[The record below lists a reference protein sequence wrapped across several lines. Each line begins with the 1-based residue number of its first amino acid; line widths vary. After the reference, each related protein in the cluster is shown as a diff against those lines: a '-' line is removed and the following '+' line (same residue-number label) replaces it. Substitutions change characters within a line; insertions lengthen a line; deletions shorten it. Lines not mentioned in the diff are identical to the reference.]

1 MTKIIGIDLG
11 TTYSAIAQLDDLGN
25 PEVLSSTDENRKI
38 TASTVYVS
46 GEKVIVGDKALDAL
60 AATPKNVI
68 SETKRQMENDVVY
81 SVEKGEWIEKEDADD
96 NNSYTPAQVSSF
108 ILNKLK
114 GYTSDVQKAVITVPA
129 LFAEKARVATLDAAK
144 MAGIEVIEL
153 INEPTA
159 AACYYASL
167 PNVEKITGKILV
179 FDLGGGT
186 FDVTLCDVVDQKVDV
201 ITSRGDKWLGGKDF
215 DQEILNLIDE
225 KYKNETGK
233 NLDLTEGKLQYLEI
247 AERIKRS
254 LSVKNKHAEVVEG
267 SEGPKKI
274 EITRSEFE
282 QSIQMHIE
290 KLKMLLEECIDGS
303 GHEVNEIN
311 HTLLVGGSTRIPII
325 SKTIEKVM
333 GKPPLKGVNVDEAVA
348 AGAAVYAG
356 LKSKDTLNTAQ
367 KKAIGKVQLKDVCNF
382 YMGTLVQRDDPVLN
396 RKITENLVVIERDTK
411 LPAEET
417 TTVYTIYDDQH
428 AIDCSITQ
436 SEGRESN
443 REFVNL
449 IHQGD
454 LEFPDKKPKGREI
467 EITYKYDTSGVMH
480 CTFKDVSSDKKYEIS
495 LRPESAEDLRKQYEA
510 IEHIVIE

>member
-38 TASTVYVS
+38 TASTIYVS

-81 SVEKGEWIEKEDADD
+81 SVEKGAWVEKDEAEE
-96 NNSYTPAQVSSF
+96 NCYTPAQVSSF
-108 ILNKLK
+108 ILSKLK

-225 KYKNETGK
+225 KYKKETGK
-233 NLDLTEGKLQYLEI
+233 NLDLSEGKLQYLEI

-254 LSVKNKHAEVVEG
+254 LSVKTKHSEVVEG
-267 SEGPKKI
+267 PEGPKKI
-274 EITRSEFE
+274 EISRSEFE

-303 GHEVNEIN
+303 GHEVGEIN

-356 LKSKDTLNTAQ
+356 LKSKNSLNTAQ

-396 RKITENLVVIERDTK
+396 RKVTENLVVIERDSK

-443 REFVNL
+443 REFVNV

-495 LRPESAEDLRKQYEA
+495 LRPESAEDLRKQYET

>member
-38 TASTVYVS
+38 TASTIYVS

-81 SVEKGEWIEKEDADD
+81 SVEKGAWVEKDEAEE
-96 NNSYTPAQVSSF
+96 NSYTPAQVSSF
-108 ILNKLK
+108 ILSKLK

-225 KYKNETGK
+225 KYKKETGK
-233 NLDLTEGKLQYLEI
+233 NLDLSEGKLQYLEI

-267 SEGPKKI
+267 PEGPKKI
-274 EITRSEFE
+274 EISRSEFE

-303 GHEVNEIN
+303 GHEVGEIN

-356 LKSKDTLNTAQ
+356 LKSKNLLNTAQ

-382 YMGTLVQRDDPVLN
+382 YMGTLIQRDDPVLN
-396 RKITENLVVIERDTK
+396 RKVTENLVVIERDTK

-417 TTVYTIYDDQH
+417 TTVYTLYDDQH

-495 LRPESAEDLRKQYEA
+495 LRPESAEDLRKQYET

>member
-38 TASTVYVS
+38 TASTIYVS

-81 SVEKGEWIEKEDADD
+81 SVEKGAWVEKDEAEE
-96 NNSYTPAQVSSF
+96 NCYTPAQVSSF
-108 ILNKLK
+108 ILSKLK

-225 KYKNETGK
+225 KYKKETGK
-233 NLDLTEGKLQYLEI
+233 NLDLSEGKLQYLEI

-274 EITRSEFE
+274 EISRSEFE

-303 GHEVNEIN
+303 GHEVGEIN

-356 LKSKDTLNTAQ
+356 LKSKNSLNTAQ

-396 RKITENLVVIERDTK
+396 RKVTENLVVIERDSK

-443 REFVNL
+443 REFVNV

-495 LRPESAEDLRKQYEA
+495 LRPESAEDLRKQYET

>member
-225 KYKNETGK
+225 KYKKETGK

>member
-25 PEVLSSTDENRKI
+25 PEVLSSTDDNRKI
-38 TASTVYVS
+38 TASTIYVS

-81 SVEKGEWIEKEDADD
+81 SVEKGAWVEKDEAEE
-96 NNSYTPAQVSSF
+96 NSYTPAQVSSF
-108 ILNKLK
+108 ILSKLK

-225 KYKNETGK
+225 KYKKETGK
-233 NLDLTEGKLQYLEI
+233 NLDLSEGKLQYLEI

-267 SEGPKKI
+267 PEGPKKI
-274 EITRSEFE
+274 EISRSEFE

-303 GHEVNEIN
+303 GHEVSEIN

-356 LKSKDTLNTAQ
+356 LKSKNSLNTAQ

-396 RKITENLVVIERDTK
+396 RKVTENLVVIERDTK

-417 TTVYTIYDDQH
+417 TTVYTLYDDQH

-495 LRPESAEDLRKQYEA
+495 LRPESAEDLRKQYET

>member
-38 TASTVYVS
+38 TASTIYVS

-81 SVEKGEWIEKEDADD
+81 SVEKGAWVEKDEAEE
-96 NNSYTPAQVSSF
+96 NSYTPAQVSSF
-108 ILNKLK
+108 ILSKLK

-225 KYKNETGK
+225 KYKKETGK
-233 NLDLTEGKLQYLEI
+233 KLDLSEGKLQYLEI

-267 SEGPKKI
+267 PEGPKKI
-274 EITRSEFE
+274 EISRSEFE

-303 GHEVNEIN
+303 GHEVGEIN

-356 LKSKDTLNTAQ
+356 LKSKNSLNTAQ

-396 RKITENLVVIERDTK
+396 RKVTENLVVIERDSK

-495 LRPESAEDLRKQYEA
+495 LRPESAEDLRKQYET

>member
-38 TASTVYVS
+38 TASTIYVS

-81 SVEKGEWIEKEDADD
+81 SVEKGAWVEKDEAEEDC
-96 NNSYTPAQVSSF
+96 YTPAQVSSF
-108 ILNKLK
+108 ILSKLK

-225 KYKNETGK
+225 KYKKETGK
-233 NLDLTEGKLQYLEI
+233 NLDLSEGKLQYLEI

-267 SEGPKKI
+267 PEGPKKI
-274 EITRSEFE
+274 EISRSEFE

-303 GHEVNEIN
+303 GHEVGEIN

-356 LKSKDTLNTAQ
+356 LKSKNSLNTAQ

-382 YMGTLVQRDDPVLN
+382 YMGTLIQRDDPVLN
-396 RKITENLVVIERDTK
+396 RKVTENLVVIERDTK

-417 TTVYTIYDDQH
+417 TTVYTLYDDQH

-467 EITYKYDTSGVMH
+467 EITYKYDTSGEMH

-495 LRPESAEDLRKQYEA
+495 LRPESAEDLRKQYET

>member
-38 TASTVYVS
+38 TSSTIYVS

-81 SVEKGEWIEKEDADD
+81 SVEKGAWVEKDEAEE
-96 NNSYTPAQVSSF
+96 NCYTPAQVSSF
-108 ILNKLK
+108 ILSKLK

-225 KYKNETGK
+225 KYKKETGK
-233 NLDLTEGKLQYLEI
+233 NLDLSEGKLQYLEI

-254 LSVKNKHAEVVEG
+254 LSVKTKHSEVVEG
-267 SEGPKKI
+267 PEGPKKI
-274 EITRSEFE
+274 EISRSEFE

-303 GHEVNEIN
+303 GHEVGEIN

-356 LKSKDTLNTAQ
+356 LKSKNLLNTAQ

-396 RKITENLVVIERDTK
+396 RKVTENLVVIERDSK

-443 REFVNL
+443 REFVNV

-495 LRPESAEDLRKQYEA
+495 LRPESAEDLRKQYET

>member
-38 TASTVYVS
+38 TASTIYVS

-81 SVEKGEWIEKEDADD
+81 SVEKGAWVEKDEAEE
-96 NNSYTPAQVSSF
+96 NCYTPAQVSSF
-108 ILNKLK
+108 ILSKLK

-225 KYKNETGK
+225 KYKKETGK
-233 NLDLTEGKLQYLEI
+233 NLDLSEGKLQYLEI

-267 SEGPKKI
+267 PEGPKKI
-274 EITRSEFE
+274 EISRSEFE

-303 GHEVNEIN
+303 GHEVGEIN

-356 LKSKDTLNTAQ
+356 LKSKNSLNTAQ

-396 RKITENLVVIERDTK
+396 RKVTENLVVIERDSK

-443 REFVNL
+443 REFVNV

-495 LRPESAEDLRKQYEA
+495 LRPESAEDLRKQYET

>member
-38 TASTVYVS
+38 TASTIYVS

-81 SVEKGEWIEKEDADD
+81 SVEKGAWVEKDEAEE
-96 NNSYTPAQVSSF
+96 NCYTPAQVSSF
-108 ILNKLK
+108 ILSKLK

-225 KYKNETGK
+225 KYKKETGK
-233 NLDLTEGKLQYLEI
+233 NLDLSEGKLQYLEI

-267 SEGPKKI
+267 PEGPKKI
-274 EITRSEFE
+274 EISRSEFE

-303 GHEVNEIN
+303 GHEVGEIN

-356 LKSKDTLNTAQ
+356 LKSKNSLNTAQ

-382 YMGTLVQRDDPVLN
+382 YMGTLIQRDDPVLN
-396 RKITENLVVIERDTK
+396 RKVTENLVVIERDTK

-417 TTVYTIYDDQH
+417 TTVYTLYDDQH

-495 LRPESAEDLRKQYEA
+495 LRPESAEDLRKQYET

>member
-38 TASTVYVS
+38 TASTIYVS

-81 SVEKGEWIEKEDADD
+81 SVEKGAWVEKDEAEE
-96 NNSYTPAQVSSF
+96 NCYTPAQVSSF
-108 ILNKLK
+108 ILSKLK

-225 KYKNETGK
+225 KYKKETGK
-233 NLDLTEGKLQYLEI
+233 NLDLSEGKLQYLEI

-267 SEGPKKI
+267 PEGPKKI
-274 EITRSEFE
+274 EISRSEFE

-303 GHEVNEIN
+303 GHEVGEIN

-356 LKSKDTLNTAQ
+356 LKSKNLLNTAQ

-396 RKITENLVVIERDTK
+396 RKVTENLVVIERDTK

-417 TTVYTIYDDQH
+417 TTVYTLYDDQH

-495 LRPESAEDLRKQYEA
+495 LRPESAEDLRKQYET

>member
-38 TASTVYVS
+38 TASTIYVS

-81 SVEKGEWIEKEDADD
+81 SVEKGAWVEKDEAEE
-96 NNSYTPAQVSSF
+96 NCYTPAQVSSF
-108 ILNKLK
+108 ILSKLK

-225 KYKNETGK
+225 KYKKETGK
-233 NLDLTEGKLQYLEI
+233 NLDLSEGKLQYLEI

-267 SEGPKKI
+267 PEGPKKI
-274 EITRSEFE
+274 EISRSEFE

-303 GHEVNEIN
+303 GHEVGEIN

-356 LKSKDTLNTAQ
+356 LKSKNLLNTAQ

-382 YMGTLVQRDDPVLN
+382 YMGTLIQRDDPVLN
-396 RKITENLVVIERDTK
+396 RKVTENLVVIERDSK

-495 LRPESAEDLRKQYEA
+495 LRPESAEDLRKQYET

>member
-38 TASTVYVS
+38 TASTIYVS

-81 SVEKGEWIEKEDADD
+81 SVEKGAWVEKDEAEE
-96 NNSYTPAQVSSF
+96 NCYTPAQVSSF
-108 ILNKLK
+108 ILSKLK

-225 KYKNETGK
+225 KYKKETGK
-233 NLDLTEGKLQYLEI
+233 NLDLSEGKLQYLEI

-267 SEGPKKI
+267 PEGPKKI
-274 EITRSEFE
+274 EISRSEFE

-303 GHEVNEIN
+303 GHEVGEIN

-356 LKSKDTLNTAQ
+356 LKSKNSLNTAQ

-396 RKITENLVVIERDTK
+396 RKVTENLVVIERDSK

-495 LRPESAEDLRKQYEA
+495 LRPESAEDLRKQYET

>member
-1 MTKIIGIDLG
+1 MSKIIGIDLG

-25 PEVLSSTDENRKI
+25 PEVLSSPDENRKI
-38 TASTVYVS
+38 TASTIYVS

-68 SETKRQMENDVVY
+68 SETKRQMENDVKY
-81 SVEKGEWIEKEDADD
+81 STEKGEWVEKDEAEE
-96 NNSYTPAQVSSF
+96 NCYTPAQVSSF
-108 ILNKLK
+108 ILSKLK
-114 GYTSDVQKAVITVPA
+114 GYTSEVQKAVITVPA
-129 LFAEKARVATLDAAK
+129 LFAEKARIATLDAAK

-186 FDVTLCDVVDQKVDV
+186 FDVTLCNVIDQKVDV

-215 DQEILNLIDE
+215 DKEILDLIDK
-225 KYKNETGK
+225 KYKKETGK
-233 NLDLTEGKLQYLEI
+233 NLDLSQGKLQYLEF
-247 AERIKRS
+247 AEKIKRS

-267 SEGPKKI
+267 PARPKKI

-303 GHEVNEIN
+303 GHEAREIN

-356 LKSKDTLNTAQ
+356 LKSKTSLNTAQ

-396 RKITENLVVIERDTK
+396 RKVTENLVVIERDSK

-467 EITYKYDTSGVMH
+467 EITYKYDTSGVIH

-495 LRPESAEDLRKQYEA
+495 LRPESAEDLRKQYET

>member
-25 PEVLSSTDENRKI
+25 PEVLSSPDENRKI
-38 TASTVYVS
+38 TASTIYVS

-81 SVEKGEWIEKEDADD
+81 SVEKGAWVEKDEAEE
-96 NNSYTPAQVSSF
+96 NSYTPAQVSSF
-108 ILNKLK
+108 ILSKLK

-225 KYKNETGK
+225 KYKKETGK
-233 NLDLTEGKLQYLEI
+233 NLDLSEGKLQYLEI

-267 SEGPKKI
+267 PEGPKKI
-274 EITRSEFE
+274 EISRSEFE

-303 GHEVNEIN
+303 GHEVGEIN

-356 LKSKDTLNTAQ
+356 LKSKNSLNTAQ

-396 RKITENLVVIERDTK
+396 RKVTENLVVIERDSK

-443 REFVNL
+443 REFVNV

-495 LRPESAEDLRKQYEA
+495 LRPESAEDLRKQYET

>member
-38 TASTVYVS
+38 TASTIYVS

-81 SVEKGEWIEKEDADD
+81 SVEKGAWVEKNEAEE
-96 NNSYTPAQVSSF
+96 NSYTPAQVSSF
-108 ILNKLK
+108 ILSKLK

-225 KYKNETGK
+225 KYKKETGK
-233 NLDLTEGKLQYLEI
+233 NLDLSEGKLQYLEI

-254 LSVKNKHAEVVEG
+254 LSVKSKHAEVVEG
-267 SEGPKKI
+267 PEGPKKI
-274 EITRSEFE
+274 EISRSEFE

-303 GHEVNEIN
+303 GHEVGEIN

-356 LKSKDTLNTAQ
+356 LKSKNSLNTAQ

-396 RKITENLVVIERDTK
+396 RKVTENLVVIERDSK

-428 AIDCSITQ
+428 GIDCSITQ

-443 REFVNL
+443 REFVNI

-495 LRPESAEDLRKQYEA
+495 LRPESAEDLRKQYET

>member
-267 SEGPKKI
+267 PEGPKKI
-274 EITRSEFE
+274 EISRSEFE

-303 GHEVNEIN
+303 GHEVGEIN

>member
-1 MTKIIGIDLG
+1 MSKIIGIDLG

-38 TASTVYVS
+38 TASTIYVS
-46 GEKVIVGDKALDAL
+46 GDKVVVGDKALDAL
-60 AATPKNVI
+60 TATPKNVI
-68 SETKRQMENDVVY
+68 SETKRQMENDVAF
-81 SVEKGEWIEKEDADD
+81 SIEKGLWVEKDEAEE
-96 NNSYTPAQVSSF
+96 NSYTPAQVSSF
-108 ILNKLK
+108 ILSKLK
-114 GYTSDVQKAVITVPA
+114 GYTSDVTKAVITVPA

-167 PNVEKITGKILV
+167 PNVEKISGKILV

-186 FDVTLCDVVDQKVDV
+186 FDITLCSVEDQNVDV

-215 DQEILNLIDE
+215 DQEILNLVDE
-225 KYKNETGK
+225 KYKKETGK
-233 NLDLTEGKLQYLEI
+233 NLDLNEGKLKFLEI
-247 AERIKRS
+247 AEQIKRS
-254 LSVKNKHAEVVEG
+254 LSVKNSHAEVIEG
-267 SEGPKKI
+267 PEGPKKI
-274 EITRSEFE
+274 EITRAEFE

-303 GHEVNEIN
+303 GHEAKEISQ
-311 HTLLVGGSTRIPII
+311 TLLVGGSTRIPII
-325 SKTIEKVM
+325 SKTIEKVL
-333 GKPPLKGVNVDEAVA
+333 GQPPLKGVNVDEAVA
-348 AGAAVYAG
+348 AGAAIYAG
-356 LKSKDTLNTAQ
+356 LKSKDSLNTAQ

-382 YMGTLVQRDDPVLN
+382 YMGTLVQRDDPILN
-396 RKITENLVVIERDTK
+396 RKVTENLVVIERDTK

-417 TTVYTIYDDQH
+417 TSVFTIHDDQH
-428 AIDCSITQ
+428 GIDCSITQ
-436 SEGRESN
+436 SEGREEN

-467 EITYKYDTSGVMH
+467 EVTYKYDTSGVMH

-495 LRPESAEDLRKQYEA
+495 LRPESAEDLKKQYEN

>member
-38 TASTVYVS
+38 TASTIYVS

-81 SVEKGEWIEKEDADD
+81 SVEKGAWVEKDEAEE
-96 NNSYTPAQVSSF
+96 NCYTPAQVSSF
-108 ILNKLK
+108 ILSKLK

-225 KYKNETGK
+225 KYKKETGK
-233 NLDLTEGKLQYLEI
+233 NLDLSEGKLQYLEI

-267 SEGPKKI
+267 PEGPKKI
-274 EITRSEFE
+274 EISRSEFE

-303 GHEVNEIN
+303 GHEVSEIN

-356 LKSKDTLNTAQ
+356 LKSKNSLNTAQ

-396 RKITENLVVIERDTK
+396 RKVTENLVVIERDSK

-443 REFVNL
+443 REFVNV

-454 LEFPDKKPKGREI
+454 LEFPDKKPKGRAI
-467 EITYKYDTSGVMH
+467 EITYKYDTSGGMH

-495 LRPESAEDLRKQYEA
+495 LRPESAEDLRKQYET

>member
-1 MTKIIGIDLG
+1 MSKIIGIDLG

-38 TASTVYVS
+38 TASTIYVS
-46 GEKVIVGDKALDAL
+46 GDKVVVGDKALDAL
-60 AATPKNVI
+60 TATPKNVI

-81 SVEKGEWIEKEDADD
+81 SIDQGKWVEKDETEE
-96 NNSYTPAQVSSF
+96 NSYTPAQVSSF
-108 ILNKLK
+108 ILSKLK
-114 GYTSDVQKAVITVPA
+114 GYTSEVSKAVITVPA

-167 PNVEKITGKILV
+167 PNVEKISGKILV

-186 FDVTLCDVVDQKVDV
+186 FDITLCDVNDQKVDV

-225 KYKNETGK
+225 KYKKETGK
-233 NLDLTEGKLQYLEI
+233 NLDLSEGKLQYLEV

-267 SEGPKKI
+267 LEGPKKI
-274 EITRSEFE
+274 EISRSEFE

-303 GHEVNEIN
+303 GHEVGEIN

-356 LKSKDTLNTAQ
+356 LKSKNLLNTAQ

-382 YMGTLVQRDDPVLN
+382 YMGTLIQRDDPVLN
-396 RKITENLVVIERDTK
+396 RKVTENLVVIERDSK

-443 REFVNL
+443 REFVNV

-467 EITYKYDTSGVMH
+467 DITYKYDTSGVMH
-480 CTFKDVSSDKKYEIS
+480 CTFKDVISDKKYEIS
-495 LRPESAEDLRKQYEA
+495 LRPESAEDLRKQYET

>member
-38 TASTVYVS
+38 TASTIYVS

-81 SVEKGEWIEKEDADD
+81 SVEKGAWVEKDEAEE
-96 NNSYTPAQVSSF
+96 NCYTPAQVSSF
-108 ILNKLK
+108 ILSKLK

-225 KYKNETGK
+225 KYKKETGK
-233 NLDLTEGKLQYLEI
+233 NLDLSEGKLQYLEI

-267 SEGPKKI
+267 PEGPKKI
-274 EITRSEFE
+274 EISRSEFE

-303 GHEVNEIN
+303 GHEVGEIN

-356 LKSKDTLNTAQ
+356 LKSKNSLNTAQ

-396 RKITENLVVIERDTK
+396 RKVTENLVVIERDTK

-417 TTVYTIYDDQH
+417 TTVYTLYDDQH

-467 EITYKYDTSGVMH
+467 EITYKYDTSGGMH

-495 LRPESAEDLRKQYEA
+495 LRPESAEDLRKQYET

>member
-1 MTKIIGIDLG
+1 
-11 TTYSAIAQLDDLGN
+11 
-25 PEVLSSTDENRKI
+25 
-38 TASTVYVS
+38 
-46 GEKVIVGDKALDAL
+46 
-60 AATPKNVI
+60 
-68 SETKRQMENDVVY
+68 
-81 SVEKGEWIEKEDADD
+81 
-96 NNSYTPAQVSSF
+96 
-108 ILNKLK
+108 
-114 GYTSDVQKAVITVPA
+114 
-129 LFAEKARVATLDAAK
+129 

-225 KYKNETGK
+225 KYKKETGK
-233 NLDLTEGKLQYLEI
+233 NLDLSEGKLQYLEI

-267 SEGPKKI
+267 PEGPKKI
-274 EITRSEFE
+274 EISRSEFE

-303 GHEVNEIN
+303 GHEVGEIN

-356 LKSKDTLNTAQ
+356 LKSKNSLNTAQ

-396 RKITENLVVIERDTK
+396 RKVTENLVVIERDTK

-417 TTVYTIYDDQH
+417 TTVYTLYDDQH

-495 LRPESAEDLRKQYEA
+495 LRPESAEDLRKQYET

>member
-1 MTKIIGIDLG
+1 MSKIIGIDLG

-38 TASTVYVS
+38 TASNIYVS
-46 GEKVIVGDKALDAL
+46 GDKVVVGDKALDAL
-60 AATPKNVI
+60 TATPKNVI
-68 SETKRQMENDVVY
+68 SETKRQMENDVAF
-81 SVEKGEWIEKEDADD
+81 SIEKGLWVEKDEAEE
-96 NNSYTPAQVSSF
+96 NSYTPAQVSSF
-108 ILNKLK
+108 ILSKLK
-114 GYTSDVQKAVITVPA
+114 GYTSDVTKAVITVPA

-167 PNVEKITGKILV
+167 PNVEKISGKILV

-186 FDVTLCDVVDQKVDV
+186 FDITLCSVEDQNVDV

-215 DQEILNLIDE
+215 DQEILNLVDE
-225 KYKNETGK
+225 KYKKETGK
-233 NLDLTEGKLQYLEI
+233 NLDLNEGKLKFLEI
-247 AERIKRS
+247 AEQIKRS
-254 LSVKNKHAEVVEG
+254 LSVKNSHAEVIEG
-267 SEGPKKI
+267 PEGPKKI
-274 EITRSEFE
+274 EITRAEFE

-303 GHEVNEIN
+303 GHEAKEISQ
-311 HTLLVGGSTRIPII
+311 TLLVGGSTRIPII
-325 SKTIEKVM
+325 SKTIEKVL
-333 GKPPLKGVNVDEAVA
+333 GQPPLKGVNVDEAVA
-348 AGAAVYAG
+348 AGAAIYAG
-356 LKSKDTLNTAQ
+356 LKSKDSLNTAQ

-382 YMGTLVQRDDPVLN
+382 YMGTLVQRDDPILN
-396 RKITENLVVIERDTK
+396 RKVTENLVVIERDTK

-417 TTVYTIYDDQH
+417 TSVFTIHDDQH
-428 AIDCSITQ
+428 GIDCSITQ
-436 SEGRESN
+436 SEGREEN

-467 EITYKYDTSGVMH
+467 EVTYKYDTSGVMH

-495 LRPESAEDLRKQYEA
+495 LRPESAEDLKKQYEN

>member
-215 DQEILNLIDE
+215 DQEILKLIDE

>member
-38 TASTVYVS
+38 TASTIYVS

-81 SVEKGEWIEKEDADD
+81 SVEKGAWVEKDEAEE
-96 NNSYTPAQVSSF
+96 NSYTPAQVSSF
-108 ILNKLK
+108 ILSKLK

-225 KYKNETGK
+225 KYKKETGK
-233 NLDLTEGKLQYLEI
+233 NLDLSEGKLQYLEI

-267 SEGPKKI
+267 PEGPKKI
-274 EITRSEFE
+274 EISRSEFE

-303 GHEVNEIN
+303 GHEVGEIN

-356 LKSKDTLNTAQ
+356 LKLKNSLNTAQ

-396 RKITENLVVIERDTK
+396 RKVTENLVVIERDSK

-443 REFVNL
+443 REFVNV

-495 LRPESAEDLRKQYEA
+495 LRPESAEDLRKQYET